1 MKVKAQ
7 NLKLNISKTGGGGPL
22 LPLSQIEEKLMGII
36 GWTVVE
42 GDTTSELGFVSI
54 LKTPGLII
62 DIFAD
67 IN

>member
-42 GDTTSELGFVSI
+42 GDTTTL
-54 LKTPGLII
+54 
-62 DIFAD
+62 
-67 IN
+67 

>member
-1 MKVKAQ
+1 VKVKAQ
-7 NLKLNISKTGGGGPL
+7 NLKLYISKTGGGGPL

-42 GDTTSELGFVSI
+42 GDTTSELSFVSI

>member
-54 LKTPGLII
+54 LKTPGLSI